1 MNSKLAVTLLRWTL
15 EKVGT
20 DFTLSLHEREEK
32 TQYMW
37 HERFCETNQS
47 VKILQMSLTNTYTE
61 LKSSQLNLHPLPL
74 TSDP

>member
-15 EKVGT
+15 EKVVT
-20 DFTLSLHEREEK
+20 DFTLSLLTFMNGKRKHE
-32 TQYMW
+32 